1 MNFPPIFG
9 KKTDKSISTVTF
21 TSDDI
26 ATLIENLDPNKAH
39 GHDMISIYML
49 KLCGKPICKPL
60 DIIFQSCIKHGKF
73 PAKWKKTNVFPVDK
87 KVTSRF

>member
-1 MNFPPIFG
+1 
-9 KKTDKSISTVTF
+9 
-21 TSDDI
+21 
-26 ATLIENLDPNKAH
+26 
-39 GHDMISIYML
+39 ML

-87 KVTSRF
+87 KVTGRFKKTLDLYLYFRFEGKSLNAYCINDFMNISLRMS